1 MIIEITSEE
10 AESLKVLI
18 EERVRRFG
26 PEIHHTDNRD
36 YRAMLGR
43 MRDKLEDV
51 LAKLDQEQACACD
64 CGAPK
69 GAL

>member
-1 MIIEITSEE
+1 MIIEITPEE

-18 EERVRRFG
+18 EERVRKFG
-26 PEIHHTDNRD
+26 PEIHHTDNRN

-51 LAKLDQEQACACD
+51 LAKLDHEPACACD
-64 CGAPK
+64 APK
-69 GAL
+69 PAL